1 VESEVMKLSE
11 EIRIHSLVLDGKKLF
26 EFQLLKRALLEWVV
40 EIQKVAI
47 MINTY
52 REHSFL
58 IMTMTLVSDINDFVQ
73 GSDRWRENKLLV

>member
-1 VESEVMKLSE
+1 
-11 EIRIHSLVLDGKKLF
+11 
-26 EFQLLKRALLEWVV
+26 
-40 EIQKVAI
+40 